1 MLYLTSRIKSM
12 IVKKVNSGEMMRA
25 VVYLANLLLIAVI
38 VQRVITI
45 DNDKAHLIFLF
56 YYPALLLL
64 NFLIGVGLKIAK
76 RQSYRDFWQLCIWMG
91 CLFIPIYFVL
101 IFS

>member
-1 MLYLTSRIKSM
+1 M
-12 IVKKVNSGEMMRA
+12 IVKGANSAEMIRA
-25 VVYLANLLLIAVI
+25 LIYLANLLLIAVI
-38 VQRVITI
+38 VQRVIAI

-64 NFLIGVGLKIAK
+64 NFLIGVVLKIAK
-76 RQSYRDFWQLCIWMG
+76 RNSYWDFWQFCIWMG

-101 IFS
+101 ISL